1 MKELAEAAIAIMTEE
16 NERTTRFALGA
27 YIFIQ
32 VHVVYAFSIARYC
45 GLF

>member
-16 NERTTRFALGA
+16 NERT
-27 YIFIQ
+27 IQ